1 MLSILL
7 QARAQGKGIAKKE
20 VAQYVKRVG
29 GHVDCERWAL
39 PTRSNLTSEADAM
52 ANFEHLF
59 EKTGGLPKS
68 SESFWT
74 SLFALYVL
82 HLGRTN
88 GMIKVWERL
97 DSDKAPYYGPRK
109 GSSSL
114 DLSGLK
120 FEDVSVEP
128 KAHAMA
134 HYFNL
139 VAGLSPKDS
148 GFEPDLVLSRSPSGS
163 PGTRYLF
170 VENKIT
176 QKLQPNQMDNY
187 PRLVKSLNKK
197 GTKAEFLLLM
207 SVGSNKVDRQ
217 ARILKTQLGPCFGL
231 LLWEDIL
238 RGMSRSGLVLPGV
251 DFQQLEKFTEDLDV
265 DAA

>member
-1 MLSILL
+1 
-7 QARAQGKGIAKKE
+7 
-20 VAQYVKRVG
+20 
-29 GHVDCERWAL
+29 
-39 PTRSNLTSEADAM
+39 M
-52 ANFEHLF
+52 ANFKHLF
-59 EKTGGLPKS
+59 EKTSGLPKS

-128 KAHAMA
+128 KAHATA
-134 HYFNL
+134 CYFKL
-139 VAGLSPKDS
+139 VAGLSAEDS
-148 GFEPDLVLSRSPSGS
+148 GFEPDLVLWRPPSGS
-163 PGTRYLF
+163 SGPTYLF

-176 QKLQPNQMDNY
+176 QKLQQNQMQNY

-207 SVGSNKVDRQ
+207 SVGSNEVDRQ

-238 RGMSRSGLVLPGV
+238 RGMSRSGLVLPGI
-251 DFQQLEKFTEDLDV
+251 DFQQLDKFTEDLDM